1 MDVAAVKFNG
11 YIAELTKFV
20 LSTSLVLGLVL
31 GILVLVT
38 GGAEGSITLDID
50 FSAIDSIWFLLGT
63 PFLLTAVFLL
73 VSPLSYC
80 LHLVAF
86 NKKAEKPGDDIS

>member
-1 MDVAAVKFNG
+1 MKFNR
-11 YIAELTKFV
+11 YIAELTKFA

-31 GILVLVT
+31 GTLVIVT

-50 FSAIDSIWFLLGT
+50 LSAIDSIWFLIGT
-63 PFLLTAVFLL
+63 PVLILLLFLL

-80 LHLVAF
+80 VHFFAF
-86 NKKAEKPGDDIS
+86 SRKAEKSGNDV